1 LGPVTYT
8 VQPGDT
14 LFAIAAAHGTTVA
27 QLVALN
33 GIADPNMIAVGQVL
47 VISAD
52 QPPPAPAAG
61 GGTYTVVPGDTLFAI
76 ARRFGVTVADL
87 VQANGIGDPNQ
98 LAVGQVLVIPG
109 LAPAPQPVATPPTEP
124 VPAPT
129 DLVPA
134 AVFGPRAGDPALA
147 ALVPLFNRWA
157 DAYALPRDLLKALA
171 FVESSWRNEAR
182 STSGAIGLGQLLP
195 STAAWVNST
204 LLGGANLD
212 PTVADDNL
220 HLTARYLRYLFD
232 LQGDESR
239 AIGSYSQGPGSVQ
252 RDGLSPR
259 TVDYV
264 QRIQGLRPQFV

>member
-1 LGPVTYT
+1 VTYT
-8 VQPGDT
+8 LQPGDT
-14 LFAIAAAHGTTVA
+14 LFSIAAAHGTTVA
-27 QLVALN
+27 QLGALN
-33 GIADPNMIAVGQVL
+33 GITDPNRISVGQVL
-47 VISAD
+47 TISQDA
-52 QPPPAPAAG
+52 PPAPAS
-61 GGTYTVVPGDTLFAI
+61 GGTYTVAPGDTLFAI

-87 VQANGIGDPNQ
+87 VQANELADPNQ

-109 LAPAPQPVATPPTEP
+109 LAATQPA
-124 VPAPT
+124 PAPT

-134 AVFGPRAGDPALA
+134 SVFGPRAGDPALA

-182 STSGAIGLGQLLP
+182 SASGAIGLGQLLP
-195 STAAWVNST
+195 ATAAWINTT

-232 LQGDESR
+232 LMGDEPR

-252 RDGLSPR
+252 RTGLSAQ

-264 QRIQGLRPQFV
+264 NRIQGLRPQFA

>member
-1 LGPVTYT
+1 VTYT

-14 LFAIAAAHGTTVA
+14 LFSIAAAHGTTVA

-33 GIADPNMIAVGQVL
+33 GIADPNLIGVGQVL
-47 VISAD
+47 TISAD
-52 QPPPAPAAG
+52 APPPPVPAG
-61 GGTYTVVPGDTLFAI
+61 GSATYTVVAGDTLFAI

-87 VQANGIGDPNQ
+87 VQANGLGDPNQ
-98 LAVGQVLVIPG
+98 LAVGQVLTIPG
-109 LAPAPQPVATPPTEP
+109 QAPAPAPVVTPPTDP
-124 VPAPT
+124 APAPT

-182 STSGAIGLGQLLP
+182 SASGAIGLGQLLP

-212 PTVADDNL
+212 PTGADDNL

-232 LQGDESR
+232 LMGDETR
-239 AIGSYSQGPGSVQ
+239 AVGSYSQGPGSVQ
-252 RDGLSPR
+252 RTGLSAQ

-264 QRIQGLRPQFV
+264 QRIQGLRPHFA